1 MSDIHHTAIIE
12 KGAELGKNVKVGPY
26 AVIGPN
32 VRLHDD
38 VVIKASV
45 ILDGHTTVGQGTTI
59 WPHAV
64 IGTKTQD
71 LKFRGEKTYVEIGNR
86 CEIREFATINS
97 SCGEGTIVKVGD
109 HCLVMAYCHIAH
121 NCTLGNRVI
130 MVNNA
135 SLAGHVT
142 IEDCAIIGGLS
153 AVHQFSRIGAY
164 AMVGGMSRIT
174 QDVPPYTIGAGSP
187 YRLGGLNIVGL
198 KRHGI
203 PLATRKAL
211 AQAFR
216 FVYRSGLPLKEALM
230 MIEQQLEPLAE
241 VKNWLDF
248 CYSTKRGLVD
258 HAGVT
263 SRTKG
268 DGVAY
273 DTDELETA
281 GKC

>member
-1 MSDIHHTAIIE
+1 MSEIHPTAIID
-12 KGAELGKNVKVGPY
+12 KGAQIGKNVKVGPY
-26 AVIGPN
+26 AIIGPN
-32 VRLHDD
+32 VRLEDD
-38 VVIKASV
+38 VDIKASV
-45 ILDGHTTVGQGTTI
+45 ILDGNTTVGQGTTI
-59 WPHAV
+59 WPYAV

-71 LKFRGEKTYVEIGNR
+71 LKFRGEKTYIEIGKK

-97 SCGEGTIVKVGD
+97 SCGEGTVVKVGD
-109 HCLVMAYCHIAH
+109 HCLIMAYCHIAH
-121 NCTLGNRVI
+121 NCILGNRVI

-135 SLAGHVT
+135 SLAGHVE

-198 KRHGI
+198 KRHGVS
-203 PLATRKAL
+203 LATRKAL

-216 FVYRSGLPLKEALM
+216 FVYRAGLPLDEALSL
-230 MIEQQLEPLAE
+230 IEKQIDLIPEIAHWLA
-241 VKNWLDF
+241 F
-248 CYSTKRGLVD
+248 CRSSTRGLVD

-263 SRTKG
+263 QQSKNTV
-268 DGVAY
+268 VAY
-273 DTDELETA
+273 DTDELETTN
-281 GKC
+281 KC